1 MPTVVK
7 QPFRKAYGKSI
18 AIPIINKTKP
28 EADRMPLLERKVD
41 FLTKLLF
48 EKSTQTSKSS
58 ERLYLRKTLIY
69 PQTLQ
74 IELVSDAYFKPN
86 AAVDIRFSI
95 SSKTSDDIYFSKRFR
110 VTCNIEGSFAR
121 LQVMTT
127 LDLQKPANYADMVL
141 SIVTIDLSNGS
152 IDYVQDVVI

>member
-7 QPFRKAYGKSI
+7 QPFRKAYGIST
-18 AIPIINKTKP
+18 AMPIINNKKT
-28 EADRMPLLERKVD
+28 EADRIPLLERKVD

-48 EKSTQTSKSS
+48 EKSTKDSKGP

-110 VTCNIEGSFAR
+110 VTCNNEGSFSR
-121 LQVMTT
+121 VQVMTT
-127 LDLQKPANYADMVL
+127 LDLQKLANYADMVL
-141 SIVTIDLSNGS
+141 SVVTIDLSNGS
-152 IDYVQDVVI
+152 IAYVQDVVI